1 MFSDRAFSL
10 AITAFVFVAGANFAR
25 LVFIPLQLESLRGL
39 SALRVGMMFFI
50 PALVGMVG
58 MSFGG
63 RLVDRVGPRRP
74 IIVGCAAMF
83 VAMVGFS
90 QLTLTTPIFVI
101 VILMSIQGFGTGA
114 SMAPL
119 MVAGLSD
126 LPDRLTS
133 QGAAVRS
140 LSGQIASALAVAV
153 LGAVV
158 SSNMGSDPTP
168 QQSQDAYNSAFT
180 WAAAGVLIALFIAVR
195 LPDSAPTHIDL
206 ETEALLALE

>member
-1 MFSDRAFSL
+1 
-10 AITAFVFVAGANFAR
+10 
-25 LVFIPLQLESLRGL
+25 
-39 SALRVGMMFFI
+39 
-50 PALVGMVG
+50 
-58 MSFGG
+58 
-63 RLVDRVGPRRP
+63 
-74 IIVGCAAMF
+74 
-83 VAMVGFS
+83 
-90 QLTLTTPIFVI
+90 
-101 VILMSIQGFGTGA
+101 
-114 SMAPL
+114 MAPL

-158 SSNMGSDPTP
+158 SSKMGSDPTP